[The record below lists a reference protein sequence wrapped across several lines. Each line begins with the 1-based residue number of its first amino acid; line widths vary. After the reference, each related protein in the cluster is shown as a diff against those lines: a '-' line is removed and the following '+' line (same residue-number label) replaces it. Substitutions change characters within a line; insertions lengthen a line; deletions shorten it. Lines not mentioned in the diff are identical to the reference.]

1 MKFDFFWWSNN
12 DTVYRFMAEHKR
24 KVEIV
29 YPTVS
34 CEDAP
39 VPPALPVPNCECGI
53 PAEVKQ
59 SRWPTTAARAYYM
72 CSIKWEMNTLSAG
85 TDTYYFTKPCMFFQ

>member
-1 MKFDFFWWSNN
+1 
-12 DTVYRFMAEHKR
+12 MAERKH

-29 YPTVS
+29 YPTVR
-34 CEDAP
+34 CEDAS
-39 VPPALPVPNCECGI
+39 VPPALPVPKCECGI

-72 CSIKWEMNTLSAG
+72 CSVKWEMYTVSAG
-85 TDTYYFTKPCMFFQ
+85 RDTYYWTKPCMFFQ

>member
-1 MKFDFFWWSNN
+1 
-12 DTVYRFMAEHKR
+12 MAER
-24 KVEIV
+24 KCKVKIV
-29 YPTVS
+29 YPTVR

-39 VPPALPVPNCECGI
+39 VPPALPVPKCECGI

-72 CSIKWEMNTLSAG
+72 CSV
-85 TDTYYFTKPCMFFQ
+85 